1 MNVRVLRGD
10 QVGSSLDANDR
21 GLLYGDGVFETLLV
35 HQGQPVWWREHWQ
48 RLARGAQ
55 VLGLPLPDEVWV
67 RQQCQLLLGDSD
79 RAVLKIIL
87 TRGIGGHGYAAA
99 EDLVPTVVLSLHPA
113 PEPRS
118 ASIAVRWCRMALAIQ
133 PALAGIKHLNRLE
146 QVLAR
151 AEWNDPAIAEGLMCD
166 TQGRVVCATAGNV
179 FARIGGRWLTPPV
192 RYCGIAGIL
201 RAWLLDNIA
210 DAGEIELS
218 PDQVNRAEALFIC
231 NSVRGILPVGRL
243 DLVQWPEH
251 EGIARLRRQLAQA
264 QPAFAFQE
272 Q

>member
-10 QVGSSLDANDR
+10 QVGSSLDASDR

-35 HQGQPVWWREHWQ
+35 HRGQPVWWSEHWQ
-48 RLARGAQ
+48 RLARGAR
-55 VLGLPLPDEVWV
+55 VLGLPLPDEASI
-67 RQQCQLLLGDSD
+67 RQHCQLLLGDSQ

-87 TRGIGGHGYAAA
+87 TRGVGGRGYAVAD
-99 EDLVPTVVLSLHPA
+99 DLVPTVVLSLHPA
-113 PEPRS
+113 PEPPP
-118 ASIAVRWCRMALAIQ
+118 APIAVRWCRTALAIQ

-151 AEWNDPAIAEGLMCD
+151 AEWNDPEIAEGLMCD
-166 TQGRVVCATAGNV
+166 TQGRAVCATAGNI

-192 RYCGIAGIL
+192 QHCGIAGVL

-210 DAGEIELS
+210 DAGEVELS
-218 PDQVNRAEALFIC
+218 PDQVETAEALFIC

-243 DLVQWPEH
+243 GLVQWPAH

-264 QPAFAFQE
+264 QPAFDFQE